1 LADYVR
7 VCERETCVQLQ
18 AVAAPHRMT
27 DASDKDDTGS
37 TPPDAAGRPV
47 GPMIPH
53 ADERRGRV
61 PAHSLLKRLL
71 IGRPLATDQAVGQR
85 LRKLVALP
93 VFSSDAI
100 SSTGYGTE
108 VILGVLVPAAGL
120 AALNYVVPIS
130 LIVMVVLVILVVS
143 YRQTIFAYPSG
154 GGSYIVSRENL
165 GEMPSLVAG
174 ASLLVD
180 YTLNVAVSIAAGT
193 AAITSAVLP
202 LRSHEVVVAVGLLV
216 LVTFANLRGL
226 RESATLF
233 SVPVYLYVAM
243 MILLIV
249 VGLVRVTFGG
259 LHALPVDQAQL
270 AHFTGNA
277 KVLGGVTLFLFLK
290 AFSSGAVALSGV
302 EAISNGVP
310 AFRPPESRNA
320 ATTLMWTGILLGG
333 IFFGVALLAVH
344 LKPTLSTEQT
354 ILSTMGA
361 AVFGGRNN
369 PLYAILQASTAA
381 ILCLSA
387 NTSFADFPRL
397 SSIIARDGFLPHQLA
412 RRGDRLVFSNGIIA
426 LSVAA
431 GVLLVAYHANVDAL
445 VPLFAVG
452 LFTAFTLSQTGM
464 VLHHRRQRE
473 PGWRRNAAI
482 NGLGATATGVV
493 LVVILVSKFTAGA
506 WIPTVVIPGLVL
518 AFRQIKHHYTDV
530 AAAEAVAPGQS
541 THRLSST
548 ILVPVGTVNLGT
560 IRALDFAESLRPDRV
575 LAVSVALEDGD
586 ADRVRAQW
594 AQHDLD
600 VPLEVLDSPY
610 RDLTGPILD
619 YVDRHLAQYPDTVVT
634 VVIPEL
640 VVRRW
645 WQQILHNHSAFALK
659 IRLHYRPHTIV
670 VSVPI
675 HIDD

>member
-1 LADYVR
+1 MSPQEPSADDGDQPPSVIGPPR
-7 VCERETCVQLQ
+7 PWPSV
-18 AVAAPHRMT
+18 PK
-27 DASDKDDTGS
+27 SDDN
-37 TPPDAAGRPV
+37 
-47 GPMIPH
+47 
-53 ADERRGRV
+53 RGGV
-61 PAHSLLKRLL
+61 PAHSLFKRLL
-71 IGRPLATDQAVGQR
+71 IGRPLATHEAVNQR

-108 VILGVLVPAAGL
+108 VILGVLVPVAGL

-130 LIVMVVLVILVVS
+130 LIVMAVLVILVIS

-165 GEMPSLVAG
+165 GQTPSLVAG

-193 AAITSAVLP
+193 AAITSAIVG
-202 LRSHEVVVAVGLLV
+202 LRGHEVGLAVGLLV
-216 LVTFANLRGL
+216 LVTVANLRGL

-243 MILLIV
+243 MGVLIV
-249 VGLVRVTFGG
+249 VGLVRVAVGG
-259 LHALPVDQAQL
+259 LHPLPVDRTQL
-270 AHFTGNA
+270 AHFTGGA
-277 KVLGGVTLFLFLK
+277 TVLGGVTLFAFLK

-310 AFRPPESRNA
+310 NFRPPESRNA
-320 ATTLMWTGILLGG
+320 ATTLMWTGVLLGG
-333 IFFGVALLAVH
+333 IFFGVALLAVR
-344 LKPTLSTEQT
+344 LEPTLSTQQT

-361 AVFGGRNN
+361 AVFGGRGN
-369 PLYAILQASTAA
+369 PLYGILQASTAA

-397 SSIIARDGFLPHQLA
+397 SSIIARDGFLPRQLA

-431 GVLLVAYHANVDAL
+431 GVLLVAFGAKVDAL

-452 LFTAFTLSQTGM
+452 LFTAFTLSQAGM
-464 VLHHRRQRE
+464 VTHHWRQRE

-482 NGLGATATGVV
+482 NGLGATATALV
-493 LVVILVSKFTAGA
+493 LVVVLISKFTAGA
-506 WIPTVVIPGLVL
+506 WIPTVVVPALVL
-518 AFRQIKHHYTDV
+518 AFRRVKRHYEDV
-530 AAAEAVAPGQS
+530 AKAEAVAPGQT
-541 THRLSST
+541 THPLSST
-548 ILVPVGTVNLGT
+548 ILVLVGNVNLGT
-560 IRALDFAESLRPDRV
+560 LRALDFAESLRPDRI
-575 LAVSVALEDGD
+575 LAVNVALEDGD
-586 ADRVRAQW
+586 ADRIRSEW
-594 AQHDLD
+594 AEHHCDIA
-600 VPLEVLDSPY
+600 LEVLDSPY
-610 RDLTGPILD
+610 RDLTRPILD
-619 YVDRHLAQYPDTVVT
+619 YIDRLVAEDPQIIVT
-634 VVIPEL
+634 VVIPEV

-645 WQQILHNHSAFALK
+645 WEQILHNHSAFALK
-659 IRLHYRPHTIV
+659 VRLHYRPDTIV

-675 HIDD
+675 QVE

>member
-1 LADYVR
+1 MSGGQPGAEDAD
-7 VCERETCVQLQ
+7 Q
-18 AVAAPHRMT
+18 PS
-27 DASDKDDTGS
+27 SD
-37 TPPDAAGRPV
+37 V
-47 GPMIPH
+47 GPPTARPPVPKP
-53 ADERRGRV
+53 ADHTGI
-61 PAHSLLKRLL
+61 PAHTLFKRLL
-71 IGRPLATDQAVGQR
+71 IGRPLATHEAAHQR

-108 VILGVLVPAAGL
+108 VILGVLVPVAGL

-130 LIVMVVLVILVVS
+130 LIVMAVLVILVIS

-165 GEMPSLVAG
+165 GQTPSLVAG

-193 AAITSAVLP
+193 AAITSAIVP
-202 LRSHEVVVAVGLLV
+202 LRGHEVALGLGLLV
-216 LVTFANLRGL
+216 LVTAANLRGL

-233 SVPVYLYVAM
+233 SVPVYVYVAM
-243 MILLIV
+243 MGLLIV
-249 VGLVRVTFGG
+249 VGLIRVALGG
-259 LHALPVDQAQL
+259 LHPLPVDHAQL
-270 AHFTGNA
+270 AHFTGGA
-277 KVLGGVTLFLFLK
+277 AALGGVTLFAFLK

-310 AFRPPESRNA
+310 NFRPPESRNA
-320 ATTLMWTGILLGG
+320 ATTLMWTGILLGS
-333 IFFGVALLAVH
+333 IFFGVALLAVR

-361 AVFGGRNN
+361 AVFGGRGN
-369 PLYAILQASTAA
+369 PLYGVLQASTAA

-426 LSVAA
+426 LSIAA
-431 GVLLVAYHANVDAL
+431 GALLVAFGGKVNAL

-452 LFTAFTLSQTGM
+452 LFTAFTLSQAGM
-464 VLHHRRQRE
+464 VTHHRRRRE
-473 PGWRRNAAI
+473 LGWRRNAAV
-482 NGLGATATGVV
+482 NGLGATATALV
-493 LVVILVSKFTAGA
+493 LVVVLVSKFTAGA
-506 WIPTVVIPGLVL
+506 WIPTVVIPALVL
-518 AFRQIKHHYTDV
+518 VFRRVKHHYAQI
-530 AAAEAVAPGQS
+530 AAAETVPAGQT

-548 ILVPVGTVNLGT
+548 ILVLVGNVNLGT
-560 IRALDFAESLRPDRV
+560 LRALDFAQSLGPDRV
-575 LAVSVALEDGD
+575 LAVNVALEDGD
-586 ADRVRAQW
+586 AEHIRGEW
-594 AQHDLD
+594 SQHHFD

-610 RDLTGPILD
+610 RDLTRPILD
-619 YVDRHLAQYPDTVVT
+619 YIDRLVDQHPGTIVT
-634 VVIPEL
+634 VVIPE
-640 VVRRW
+640 VVLHRW
-645 WQQILHNHSAFALK
+645 WEQILHNHSAFALK
-659 IRLHYRPHTIV
+659 VRLHYRPDTIV

-675 HIDD
+675 QVD

>member
-1 LADYVR
+1 M
-7 VCERETCVQLQ
+7 
-18 AVAAPHRMT
+18 P
-27 DASDKDDTGS
+27 DASNEDDASSASSDGGS
-37 TPPDAAGRPV
+37 RVDPTVAKAGR
-47 GPMIPH
+47 GS
-53 ADERRGRV
+53 E
-61 PAHSLLKRLL
+61 PAHTLFKRLL
-71 IGRPLATDQAVGQR
+71 IGRPLASGDAVSQR

-108 VILGVLVPAAGL
+108 VILGVLVPAAGM

-130 LIVMVVLVILVVS
+130 LIVIVVLVILVVS

-154 GGSYIVSRENL
+154 GGSYIVSRDNL
-165 GEMPSLVAG
+165 GETPSLVAG

-180 YTLNVAVSIAAGT
+180 YTLNVAVSVAAGT
-193 AAITSAVLP
+193 AAITSAVVP
-202 LRSHEVVVAVGLLV
+202 LRGHEVALALGLLA
-216 LVTFANLRGL
+216 LVTLANLRGL

-233 SVPVYLYVAM
+233 SVPVYLYVSM
-243 MILLIV
+243 MVLLIV
-249 VGLVRVTFGG
+249 VGLARVMFGG
-259 LHALPVDQAQL
+259 LHPLPVNHAQL

-277 KVLGGVTLFLFLK
+277 SMLGGVTLFLFLK

-310 AFRPPESRNA
+310 NFRPPESRNA

-333 IFFGVALLAVH
+333 LFFGVALLAVH

-361 AVFGGRNN
+361 AVFGGRSN

-426 LSVAA
+426 LSIAA
-431 GVLLVAYHANVDAL
+431 GGLIVAFHANVNLL

-452 LFTAFTLSQTGM
+452 LFTAFTLSQIGM
-464 VLHHRRQRE
+464 VVHHRRRRE
-473 PGWRRNAAI
+473 ARWRRNAAI
-482 NGLGATATGVV
+482 NGVGAAATGLV
-493 LVVILVSKFTAGA
+493 LGVILVSKFGAGA
-506 WIPTVVIPGLVL
+506 WIPTLVIPALVL
-518 AFRQIKHHYTDV
+518 AFRQIRRHYSDV
-530 AAAEAVAPGQS
+530 AAAEAVAPGQ
-541 THRLSST
+541 TVHRLSST

-560 IRALDFAESLRPDRV
+560 LRALDFAESLRPDQV

-586 ADRVRAQW
+586 ADRIRAQW
-594 AQHDLD
+594 TQHSLD
-600 VPLEVLDSPY
+600 IPLEVLESPY

-619 YVDRHLAQYPDTVVT
+619 YVDRILAERPGTSVT

-645 WQQILHNHSAFALK
+645 WQQILHNHSSFALK
-659 IRLHYRPHTIV
+659 ARLHYRPDTIV

-675 HIDD
+675 QIDD

>member
-1 LADYVR
+1 M
-7 VCERETCVQLQ
+7 
-18 AVAAPHRMT
+18 P
-27 DASDKDDTGS
+27 DASNEDGTGPAS
-37 TPPDAAGRPV
+37 PDVGSRQVGRLVPRDRQ
-47 GPMIPH
+47 GW
-53 ADERRGRV
+53 RGV
-61 PAHSLLKRLL
+61 PAHTLFKRLL
-71 IGRPLATDQAVGQR
+71 IGRPLATDEASSQR

-108 VILGVLVPAAGL
+108 VILGVLVPVAGL
-120 AALNYVVPIS
+120 AALHYVVPIS
-130 LIVMVVLVILVVS
+130 LIVMAVLVILVVS

-165 GEMPSLVAG
+165 GETPSLVAG

-180 YTLNVAVSIAAGT
+180 YTLNVAVSVAAGT
-193 AAITSAVLP
+193 AAITSAVVP
-202 LRSHEVVVAVGLLV
+202 LRGHEVALAVGLLA
-216 LVTFANLRGL
+216 LVTLANLRGL

-243 MILLIV
+243 MIVLIV
-249 VGLVRVTFGG
+249 VGLVRVTLGG
-259 LHALPVDQAQL
+259 LHPLPVDHAQL
-270 AHFTGNA
+270 AHFTGGA
-277 KVLGGVTLFLFLK
+277 TVLGGVTLFVFLK

-310 AFRPPESRNA
+310 NFRPPESRNA

-333 IFFGVALLAVH
+333 IFFGVALLAVQ

-361 AVFGGRNN
+361 AVFGGRSN
-369 PLYAILQASTAA
+369 PLYGILQASTAA

-426 LSVAA
+426 VSVAA
-431 GVLLVAYHANVDAL
+431 GVLLVAFGARVDAL

-452 LFTAFTLSQTGM
+452 LFTAFTLSQAGM
-464 VLHHRRQRE
+464 VTHHRRQRE

-482 NGLGATATGVV
+482 NGAGATATGLV
-493 LVVILVSKFTAGA
+493 LVVVLVSKFTAGA
-506 WIPTVVIPGLVL
+506 WIPTVVIPALVL
-518 AFRQIKHHYTDV
+518 GFRQIKQHYTDV
-530 AAAEAVAPGQS
+530 ATAEAVDPGQ
-541 THRLSST
+541 TTRRLSST

-560 IRALDFAESLRPDRV
+560 MRALDFAESLRPDRV
-575 LAVSVALEDGD
+575 LAVSVAFDDGD
-586 ADRVRAQW
+586 TARIRAEW
-594 AQHDLD
+594 AQHHLD
-600 VPLEVLDSPY
+600 IPLEVLDSPY
-610 RDLTGPILD
+610 RDLTRPILD
-619 YVDRHLAQYPDTVVT
+619 YIDRLLGEHPATIVT

-659 IRLHYRPHTIV
+659 VRLHYRPDTIV

-675 HIDD
+675 QIDD

>member
-1 LADYVR
+1 VSADR
-7 VCERETCVQLQ
+7 V
-18 AVAAPHRMT
+18 
-27 DASDKDDTGS
+27 
-37 TPPDAAGRPV
+37 
-47 GPMIPH
+47 
-53 ADERRGRV
+53 V
-61 PAHSLLKRLL
+61 PAHTLFKRLL
-71 IGRPLATDQAVGQR
+71 LGRPLATDAAGTQR

-108 VILGVLVPAAGL
+108 VILGVLVPVAGM

-130 LIVMVVLVILVVS
+130 LIVMVVLAILVIS

-165 GEMPSLVAG
+165 GQTPSLVAG

-193 AAITSAVLP
+193 AAITSAIVA
-202 LRSHEVVVAVGLLV
+202 LRGHEVPLAIGLLV
-216 LVTFANLRGL
+216 LVTVANLRGL

-233 SVPVYLYVAM
+233 SVPVYLYVTM
-243 MILLIV
+243 MMVLIA
-249 VGLVRVTFGG
+249 VGLIRLALGG
-259 LHALPVDQAQL
+259 LHPLPVDHAQL
-270 AHFTGNA
+270 LHFTDGQA
-277 KVLGGVTLFLFLK
+277 VLGGVTVFAFLK

-310 AFRPPESRNA
+310 NFRPPETRNA
-320 ATTLMWTGILLGG
+320 ATTLMWTGLLLGG
-333 IFFGVALLAVH
+333 IFFGVAILAVQ

-361 AVFGGRNN
+361 AVFGSRSN
-369 PLYAILQASTAA
+369 PLYGILQASTAA

-397 SSIIARDGFLPHQLA
+397 SSIIARDGFMPHQLA

-431 GVLLVAYHANVDAL
+431 GVLLVAFSANVNDL

-464 VLHHRRQRE
+464 VVHHRRIRE
-473 PGWRRNAAI
+473 PHWRRNAVI
-482 NGLGATATGVV
+482 NGAGATATGLV
-493 LVVILVSKFTAGA
+493 LVVILFSKFTSGA
-506 WIPTVVIPGLVL
+506 WVPTIVIPLLVL
-518 AFRQIKHHYTDV
+518 TFVRVKHHYADV
-530 AAAEAVAPGQS
+530 ARAEAVAPGQKTS
-541 THRLSST
+541 PLPST
-548 ILVPVGTVNLGT
+548 ILVMVGAVNVGTM
-560 IRALDFAESLRPDRV
+560 RALSFAKSLRPDRV
-575 LAVSVALEDGD
+575 LAVNVALEDGD
-586 ADRVRAQW
+586 ADRVRAAW
-594 AQHDLD
+594 AEQKLD
-600 VPLEVLDSPY
+600 VPLEVLESPY
-610 RDLTGPILD
+610 RDLTAPILTYID
-619 YVDRHLAQYPDTVVT
+619 GLVAGHPGMVIT

-640 VVRRW
+640 VVGRW
-645 WQQILHNHSAFALK
+645 WEQILHSHSAFALK
-659 IRLHYRPHTIV
+659 TRLHYRPDTIV

-675 HIDD
+675 HVE

>member
-1 LADYVR
+1 MSPEEPSAGDAD
-7 VCERETCVQLQ
+7 EPSSL
-18 AVAAPHRMT
+18 
-27 DASDKDDTGS
+27 
-37 TPPDAAGRPV
+37 V
-47 GPMIPH
+47 GPLPAPPSRSKSDGH
-53 ADERRGRV
+53 GGGV
-61 PAHSLLKRLL
+61 PAHSLFKRLL
-71 IGRPLATDQAVGQR
+71 IGRPLATHEAVNQR
-85 LRKLVALP
+85 LRKLIALP

-108 VILGVLVPAAGL
+108 VILGVLVPVAGL

-130 LIVMVVLVILVVS
+130 LIVMAVLVILVVS

-165 GEMPSLVAG
+165 GQTPSLVAG

-193 AAITSAVLP
+193 AAITSAIVG
-202 LRSHEVVVAVGLLV
+202 LRGHEVGLAVALLA
-216 LVTFANLRGL
+216 LVTVANLRGL

-233 SVPVYLYVAM
+233 AVPVYLYVAM
-243 MILLIV
+243 MAVLIV
-249 VGLVRVTFGG
+249 VGLIRVALGG
-259 LHALPVDQAQL
+259 LHPLPVDRSQL
-270 AHFTGNA
+270 VHFTGGA
-277 KVLGGVTLFLFLK
+277 TVLGGVTLFAFLK

-310 AFRPPESRNA
+310 NFRPPESRNA

-333 IFFGVALLAVH
+333 IFFGVALLAVQ
-344 LKPTLSTEQT
+344 LKPTLSTQQT

-361 AVFGGRNN
+361 AVFGGRSN
-369 PLYAILQASTAA
+369 PLYGILQAATAA

-397 SSIIARDGFLPHQLA
+397 SSIIARDGFLPRQLA

-431 GVLLVAYHANVDAL
+431 GVLLVAFRAKVNAL

-452 LFTAFTLSQTGM
+452 LFTAFTLSQAGM
-464 VLHHRRQRE
+464 VKHHWSRRE

-482 NGLGATATGVV
+482 NGLGATATALV
-493 LVVILVSKFTAGA
+493 LVVVLVSKFTAGA
-506 WIPTVVIPGLVL
+506 WIPTLVIPALVL
-518 AFRQIKHHYTDV
+518 AFRLVKHHYQDV
-530 AAAEAVAPGQS
+530 AKAEAVAPGQT

-548 ILVPVGTVNLGT
+548 ILVLVGTVNRGT
-560 IRALDFAESLRPDRV
+560 LRALDFAESLRPDRI
-575 LAVSVALEDGD
+575 LAVNVALEDGD
-586 ADRVRAQW
+586 ADRMRSEW
-594 AQHDLD
+594 AEHHCDIT
-600 VPLEVLDSPY
+600 LEVLDSPY
-610 RDLTGPILD
+610 RDLTRPILD
-619 YVDRHLAQYPDTVVT
+619 YIDRLVAEHPETIVT
-634 VVIPEL
+634 VVIPEV

-659 IRLHYRPHTIV
+659 IRLHYRPDTIV

-675 HIDD
+675 QVD